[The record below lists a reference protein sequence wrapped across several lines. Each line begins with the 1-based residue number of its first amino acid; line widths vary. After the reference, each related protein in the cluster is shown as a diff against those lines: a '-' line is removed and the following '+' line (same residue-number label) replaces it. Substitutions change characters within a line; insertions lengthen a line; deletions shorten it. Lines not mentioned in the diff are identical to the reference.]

1 MARRTRSERFA
12 TPRRMYLC
20 AASLAPGFA
29 GEAALHGR
37 LGGPL
42 SADQGETEAKERTDP
57 VRPARRDSLRSP
69 AGQAG
74 SPGSHFPDS
83 TRGARRIG

>member
-29 GEAALHGR
+29 TEAALHGLLHR
-37 LGGPL
+37 
-42 SADQGETEAKERTDP
+42 ARARDQGETEAKERTDGHGAAGP
-57 VRPARRDSLRSP
+57 VPFATVVCRPGRK
-69 AGQAG
+69 
-74 SPGSHFPDS
+74 PGLALP
-83 TRGARRIG
+83 